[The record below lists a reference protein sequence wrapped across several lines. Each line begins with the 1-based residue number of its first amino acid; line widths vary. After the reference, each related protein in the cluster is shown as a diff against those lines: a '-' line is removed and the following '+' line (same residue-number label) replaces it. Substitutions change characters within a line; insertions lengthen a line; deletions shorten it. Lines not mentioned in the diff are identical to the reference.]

1 MNERL
6 NKIKNE
12 KLSQINNDK
21 WQQQYEN
28 REDGLV

>member
-28 REDGLV
+28 EEDGLV

>member
-1 MNERL
+1 MKRL

-28 REDGLV
+28 QEDGLV